1 MEREYLAVCE
11 VAQLI
16 GCSEKTIYKIGK
28 SLPGYTRIGTLI
40 RFHKATLLDGLAKPK
55 RPPSADNKHGL

>member
-16 GCSEKTIYKIGK
+16 GCSEKTIYRMGK

-40 RFHKATLLDGLAKPK
+40 RFHKATLLDGLKPK
-55 RPPSADNKHGL
+55 PRRPPSADKHGL